1 MTIYKII
8 EDNIKIIDRALDKY
22 VNLESKYERVI
33 YESMR
38 YSLFSGGK
46 RLRPIIAIKTFDMF
60 DDRKEK
66 VLPYA
71 ATIEMIHTYSL
82 IHDDLPAMDDDEF
95 RRGKPTNHIRFG
107 EALAILAGDGLLNLA
122 FETMSKD
129 LVENTQSA
137 EEYRQKARAIY
148 EISQYAGCKGMI
160 GGQVVDITAKPDE
173 MDGERL
179 YYMYEKKTAG
189 LFQAATVAGAIL
201 GGARDEEVDLLRSF
215 ALNLGLAYQI
225 QDDILDAGEDE
236 DIDKLTYLS
245 FYNLEKAKEAVQNF
259 SKRAHQ
265 LLDDLEGRDT
275 SFLRGLTELLV
286 DRKV

>member
-71 ATIEMIHTYSL
+71 AAIEMIHTYSL

>member
-1 MTIYKII
+1 
-8 EDNIKIIDRALDKY
+8 
-22 VNLESKYERVI
+22 
-33 YESMR
+33 
-38 YSLFSGGK
+38 
-46 RLRPIIAIKTFDMF
+46 
-60 DDRKEK
+60 
-66 VLPYA
+66 
-71 ATIEMIHTYSL
+71 
-82 IHDDLPAMDDDEF
+82 
-95 RRGKPTNHIRFG
+95 
-107 EALAILAGDGLLNLA
+107 
-122 FETMSKD
+122 
-129 LVENTQSA
+129 
-137 EEYRQKARAIY
+137 
-148 EISQYAGCKGMI
+148 MI